1 MLETVDKN
9 KMNYTCNK
17 IVENEKIIENNA
29 KFWTLYLDNQLKE
42 FVILYNFNFFEV
54 ANRFHG
60 FISIDK
66 RYEFNE
72 NEIRRHWS
80 FLHAMRYLNFPV
92 DNEYYL
98 QLKKRFN
105 IEEEMKVKQVIE
117 EENRR
122 KEELKEKKRREEEEE
137 EKRNQENIQK
147 VKYERFNLITIDTNV
162 DGLNENLNG
171 LEKEKEEI
179 EKIKLKDNRNIQ
191 ESLNDDSTQDRNT
204 QLPTEGNIVDTS
216 NVVTNIINDSKCL
229 GKSSNDFFESDDFIN
244 AIFKKENKLIETIG
258 VENNITKFKD
268 NNEIIE
274 SYEDNLFPISTCS
287 KSFLDSKA
295 NSSDKTSL
303 NNPELIKFNQQNI
316 VNSHKLPEEG
326 LIGIERDLENTRSFD
341 DLIRDDSKLKEQ
353 YENLDTYYN
362 FAVKSL
368 NYFIPKLGKGL
379 NDEEKSEN
387 DPAKNEVNNFQD
399 DVIKKTSYKIN
410 QLLMDSVKL
419 FI

>member
-1 MLETVDKN
+1 MLETVDRS
-9 KMNYTCNK
+9 KMNYICNK

-29 KFWTLYLDNQLKE
+29 KFWTLYLDNQLRE

-80 FLHAMRYLNFPV
+80 FLHSMRYLNLVV
-92 DNEYYL
+92 DNDYYS

-122 KEELKEKKRREEEEE
+122 KEELKEKKRRDEEEE
-137 EKRNQENIQK
+137 EKRNQDNIQK
-147 VKYERFNLITIDTNV
+147 VKYERFNLITIDTNM
-162 DGLNENLNG
+162 DRLNQNAID
-171 LEKEKEEI
+171 KEKEEM
-179 EKIKLKDNRNIQ
+179 EKINSKDYTNIQ
-191 ESLNDDSTQDRNT
+191 ESSKDNSTQGNT
-204 QLPTEGNIVDTS
+204 ESPSEGNIIDTNKNSINLITES
-216 NVVTNIINDSKCL
+216 NCL
-229 GKSSNDFFESDDFIN
+229 EKSANDFFESDDFIN
-244 AIFKKENKLIETIG
+244 GILKRENKLL
-258 VENNITKFKD
+258 ENNLTNIKD
-268 NNEIIE
+268 NNEIVE
-274 SYEDNLFPISTCS
+274 SYEDNLFPINTCS
-287 KSFLDSKA
+287 KSLIDSKVVGL
-295 NSSDKTSL
+295 DKTSS
-303 NNPELIKFNQQNI
+303 NNSQVIKFNQQNMI
-316 VNSHKLPEEG
+316 SSHKLLDEG
-326 LIGIERDLENTRSFD
+326 FIGMERDLENTSSFD
-341 DLIRDDSKLKEQ
+341 DLIRDDNKLKEQ

-379 NDEEKSEN
+379 NDKEN
-387 DPAKNEVNNFQD
+387 PANAPVINEVNNFQD
-399 DVIKKTSYKIN
+399 DVIKKTSFKIN

-419 FI
+419 II